1 MHWNVAP
8 AHWPTRADV
17 SLRLLLLVVHLEPTV
32 VPRIVSTSPSKCIA
46 QRPQTAEPQTGRTP
60 AQTFNALILLPIAT
74 ATHSPGAVVCPVGID
89 KPAICGDHAMF
100 AISLAPV
107 YAITGS
113 VITRFFASGRGELS
127 PVLAFRGD
135 AAGFACAV
143 YGDRS
148 HSSSW
153 QSSPARTRA

>member
-1 MHWNVAP
+1 M
-8 AHWPTRADV
+8 
-17 SLRLLLLVVHLEPTV
+17 S
-32 VPRIVSTSPSKCIA
+32 
-46 QRPQTAEPQTGRTP
+46 
-60 AQTFNALILLPIAT
+60 ALIDLPIAT

-89 KPAICGDHAMF
+89 SPAICGDHAMF

-135 AAGFACAV
+135 VAAFCADV
-143 YGDRS
+143 YGERS
-148 HSSSW
+148 HRRSW
-153 QSSPARTRA
+153 QSSAVGAVPHERGGQI

>member
-1 MHWNVAP
+1 M
-8 AHWPTRADV
+8 
-17 SLRLLLLVVHLEPTV
+17 
-32 VPRIVSTSPSKCIA
+32 
-46 QRPQTAEPQTGRTP
+46 
-60 AQTFNALILLPIAT
+60 ILLPIAT

-89 KPAICGDHAMF
+89 KPAICGDHAIF

-135 AAGFACAV
+135 AAGFCDV
-143 YGDRS
+143 CPDRS
-148 HSSSW
+148 HSRSW
-153 QSSPARTRA
+153 QSSAAGIAQVVVEG